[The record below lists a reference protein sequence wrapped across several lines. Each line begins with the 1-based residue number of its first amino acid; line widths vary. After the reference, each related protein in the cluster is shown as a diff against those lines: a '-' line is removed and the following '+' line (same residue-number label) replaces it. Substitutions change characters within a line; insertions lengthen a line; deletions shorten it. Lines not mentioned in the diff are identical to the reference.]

1 MKKTI
6 LLCSLAAIA
15 AFVAGLKVGQ
25 PNDLQVANY
34 NTLKYKTELIK
45 AYDAYNKATEELL
58 DTLDSQYDW
67 VDAFDPYDYYE
78 SRAKLDSL
86 LEKKINNI

>member
-1 MKKTI
+1 MKKSI
-6 LLCSLAAIA
+6 ILCSLAATA
-15 AFVAGLKVGQ
+15 AFAAGLKVGQ
-25 PNDLQVANY
+25 PNDLQVANSS
-34 NTLKYKTELIK
+34 TLQYKTELIK

-78 SRAKLDSL
+78 SRAKLDSIL
-86 LEKKINNI
+86 LEESK

>member
-6 LLCSLAAIA
+6 CLCSLAAIA
-15 AFVAGLKVGQ
+15 AFVAGFIVCQ
-25 PNDLQVANY
+25 
-34 NTLKYKTELIK
+34 NTIAKQQSYLIE
-45 AYDAYNKATEELL
+45 AYDTYNKYAEELL
-58 DTLDSQYDW
+58 DTLNSEYDW

-86 LEKKINNI
+86 I

>member
-6 LLCSLAAIA
+6 LLCSLAAIV

-34 NTLKYKTELIK
+34 NTLQYKIELIK
-45 AYDAYNKATEELL
+45 AYDAYNKATEDLL
-58 DTLDSQYDW
+58 DTLENQYNW
-67 VDAFDPYDYYE
+67 VDAIDSYDYYE
-78 SRAKLDSL
+78 SRAKLNSL
-86 LEKKINNI
+86 LEEAN

>member
-6 LLCSLAAIA
+6 LLCSLAAVV
-15 AFVAGLKVGQ
+15 AFVAGLKAVQ

-86 LEKKINNI
+86 FQEAN

>member
-6 LLCSLAAIA
+6 LLCSLGAIV
-15 AFVAGLKVGQ
+15 AFVEGLKVGQ

-58 DTLDSQYDW
+58 DTLDSRYDW
-67 VDAFDPYDYYE
+67 VDSFDPYAYYE

-86 LEKKINNI
+86 LQDAN

>member
-6 LLCSLAAIA
+6 LLCSLAAVV
-15 AFVAGLKVGQ
+15 AFVAGQ
-25 PNDLQVANY
+25 PNDLQVTNY

-67 VDAFDPYDYYE
+67 VDAFDPHNYYE

-86 LEKKINNI
+86 FQEAN

>member
-1 MKKTI
+1 MRKS
-6 LLCSLAAIA
+6 LVLCTFAAIV
-15 AFVAGLKVGQ
+15 AFCAGFLVCQ
-25 PNDLQVANY
+25 
-34 NTLKYKTELIK
+34 NTTVREKNELID

-86 LEKKINNI
+86 FREAN

>member
-6 LLCSLAAIA
+6 LLSSLAAVA

-25 PNDLQVANY
+25 PNDLQIANY

-86 LEKKINNI
+86 LWKESK

>member
-6 LLCSLAAIA
+6 LLCSLAAIV

-34 NTLKYKTELIK
+34 NTLPYKIELIE

-58 DTLDSQYDW
+58 DTLDNQYDW
-67 VDAFDPYDYYE
+67 VDTFDPYDYYE

-86 LEKKINNI
+86 LCDE

>member
-6 LLCSLAAIA
+6 LLCSLAAIV
-15 AFVAGLKVGQ
+15 AFVAGLKSGQ
-25 PNDLQVANY
+25 PNDLQIANY
-34 NTLKYKTELIK
+34 NTLQYKTKLIK

-58 DTLDSQYDW
+58 DTLDNHYDW
-67 VDAFDPYDYYE
+67 VDAFDPYGYYE

-86 LEKKINNI
+86 LWEAN

>member
-6 LLCSLAAIA
+6 ILCSLAAVV
-15 AFVAGLKVGQ
+15 AFVAGLKAGQ

-86 LEKKINNI
+86 LWKESK

>member
-1 MKKTI
+1 MKKTN
-6 LLCSLAAIA
+6 LLCSLAAVVA
-15 AFVAGLKVGQ
+15 AFVAGLKAGQ

-34 NTLKYKTELIK
+34 NTLQYKTELIK

-67 VDAFDPYDYYE
+67 VDAFDPHNYYE
-78 SRAKLDSL
+78 SRAKLDSIL
-86 LEKKINNI
+86 WKESK

>member
-6 LLCSLAAIA
+6 LLCSLAAVV
-15 AFVAGLKVGQ
+15 AFVAGLKAGQ
-25 PNDLQVANY
+25 PNDLQVTNY

-78 SRAKLDSL
+78 SRAKLDSIL
-86 LEKKINNI
+86 WKESK

>member
-6 LLCSLAAIA
+6 LLCSFAAIV

-34 NTLKYKTELIK
+34 NTLQYKTELIK

-58 DTLDSQYDW
+58 DTLENQYNW
-67 VDAFDPYDYYE
+67 VDAIDSYDYYE

-86 LEKKINNI
+86 FQEAN

>member
-15 AFVAGLKVGQ
+15 AFVAGLKAGQ

-34 NTLKYKTELIK
+34 NTLQLIK
-45 AYDAYNKATEELL
+45 AYNAYNKATEELL
-58 DTLDSQYDW
+58 DTLDNQYDW

-86 LEKKINNI
+86 LQEAN

>member
-34 NTLKYKTELIK
+34 NTLEYKTELIK

-86 LEKKINNI
+86 LQEAN